1 MLLCYY
7 DTITELLCQQQNESE
22 VIFISG
28 AEVKKRI
35 LAAGLKLWQV
45 ADAFGCTDGN
55 FSRKLRKEFSAADT
69 EKVLSIIEQLKSESK
84 Q

>member
-1 MLLCYY
+1 M
-7 DTITELLCQQQNESE
+7 
-22 VIFISG
+22 SG

-45 ADAFGCTDGN
+45 AYAFGVTDSN
-55 FSRKLRKEFSAADT
+55 FSRKLRTDFTVEDT
-69 EKVLSIIEQLKSESK
+69 EKVLSIIERLKTE